1 MADAHALG
9 ACALGRESSNL
20 SSPTMFGLF
29 LNGKFPI
36 KIFFII

>member
-20 SSPTMFGLF
+20 SSPTIFGLF
-29 LNGKFPI
+29 LYGNYLI